1 MKVVIA
7 PDSFKESMTAF
18 QVAQAIEKGI
28 RNVMENAQ
36 IIKMPL
42 ADGGEGT
49 FDVLTYHLQAKTMT
63 KEVTGPLGKKL
74 HANYGLTEDGTAIIE
89 IASAAGLHHL
99 QREERNPIY
108 TTTYGVGELIID
120 ALDHGANHFI
130 IGLGG
135 SATNDGGI
143 GMLQALGVKMI
154 DQNGH
159 DVAFGGK
166 GLAQIEQIIPSTMD
180 ERLNKCTFTIASDV
194 SNPLLGEH
202 GATKVYGPQKG
213 ATEAMLKKLEAAME
227 RYAQLLERDVK
238 KSIAQQQG
246 AGAAGGLGAAFLAF
260 LNAEM
265 KSGIDLIM
273 DIANIE
279 EAIQSA
285 DLVIT
290 GEGKIDDQTMF
301 GKVPIGVAK
310 IAKKYRLPVI
320 VFTGANHVTS
330 SAIYEAGIDA
340 IFPIVDGPMELSVAL
355 TKGDKLLTKSVENVF
370 RLVTSTSS

>member
-63 KEVTGPLGKKL
+63 KEVTGPSGKKL